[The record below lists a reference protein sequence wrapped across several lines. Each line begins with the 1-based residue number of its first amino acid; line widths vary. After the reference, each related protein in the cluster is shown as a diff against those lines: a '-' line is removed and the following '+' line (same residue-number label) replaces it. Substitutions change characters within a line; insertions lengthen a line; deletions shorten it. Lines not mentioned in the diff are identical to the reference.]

1 MEAAQTGP
9 ELVSE
14 EIWAALR
21 RDEADA
27 VSGRF
32 TETLRSALPPERFR
46 AAWVRITASVGS
58 LREWQL
64 ERPASP
70 QQRTLVYRLS
80 FEHARLLG
88 QLAFD
93 SGGEKLEGIH
103 FAPQPEAAEQ
113 AR

>member
-1 MEAAQTGP
+1 MVAAQTGP

-21 RDEADA
+21 RDDADA

-32 TETLRSALPPERFR
+32 TEALRSALPPERFR
-46 AAWVRITASVGS
+46 AAWVRVTASVGS
-58 LREWQL
+58 LKEWRL

-70 QQRTLVYRLS
+70 QQRVLVFRLS
-80 FEHARLLG
+80 FEHAKLLG

-93 SGGEKLEGIH
+93 AEGEKVEGIH
-103 FAPQPEAAEQ
+103 FAPLPAAADQ